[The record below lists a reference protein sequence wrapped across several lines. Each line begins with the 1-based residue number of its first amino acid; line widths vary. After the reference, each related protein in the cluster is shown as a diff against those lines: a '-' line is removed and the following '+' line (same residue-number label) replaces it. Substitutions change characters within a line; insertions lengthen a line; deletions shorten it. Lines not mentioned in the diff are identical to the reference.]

1 MSPSTYAP
9 PVRSKVPP
17 RAKSGAIMFIAT
29 FALVAVA
36 GVHAE
41 APAANSPTGRGDNYY
56 AAGNR
61 IEITTPMTADVIVAG
76 RQIDIGQPVA
86 GDILAA
92 GWRVAVTG
100 RAEDDVRIAAGEVT
114 VDAPVV
120 GDLTLA
126 GGDVTIGSH
135 ARVSGRAWL
144 TGSTIRVDG
153 LFEREVQIAGATVE
167 ISGEIRKPLRVVAEK
182 FQILPSARILGPLT
196 YKGSTEARIAEG
208 AVVNGPITYDRIP
221 EREARRARAFPAV
234 STLLFALHV
243 FLAGLLVVIFLPRVE
258 TSVVE
263 MLRRQPGRSL
273 LAGFVVLV
281 TTPVGALLLA
291 ISVLGLPIGLALG
304 ALYAMA
310 LFGGVLVTAFFVGD
324 AEARLFKTGPI
335 ITRGQHALLLLAGVL
350 TLALLRSLLGGLVV
364 FASLLFGLGAL
375 VLTAHHAYSHV
386 SLPASA

>member
-1 MSPSTYAP
+1 MSPSTYVP
-9 PVRSKVPP
+9 PVRSKVAP

-120 GDLTLA
+120 GDLTL
-126 GGDVTIGSH
+126 
-135 ARVSGRAWL
+135 
-144 TGSTIRVDG
+144 
-153 LFEREVQIAGATVE
+153 
-167 ISGEIRKPLRVVAEK
+167 
-182 FQILPSARILGPLT
+182 
-196 YKGSTEARIAEG
+196 
-208 AVVNGPITYDRIP
+208 PI
-221 EREARRARAFPAV
+221 V
-234 STLLFALHV
+234 
-243 FLAGLLVVIFLPRVE
+243 
-258 TSVVE
+258 
-263 MLRRQPGRSL
+263 
-273 LAGFVVLV
+273 
-281 TTPVGALLLA
+281 
-291 ISVLGLPIGLALG
+291 
-304 ALYAMA
+304 
-310 LFGGVLVTAFFVGD
+310 
-324 AEARLFKTGPI
+324 
-335 ITRGQHALLLLAGVL
+335 TRGQHALLLLAGVL

-375 VLTAHHAYSHV
+375 ILSASQAYKHA